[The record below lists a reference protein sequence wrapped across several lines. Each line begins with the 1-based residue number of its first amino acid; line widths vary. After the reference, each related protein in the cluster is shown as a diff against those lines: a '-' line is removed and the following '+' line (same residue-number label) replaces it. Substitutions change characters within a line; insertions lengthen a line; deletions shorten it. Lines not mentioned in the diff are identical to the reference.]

1 MLYTVDN
8 YTIFADQFT
17 YLKNDEKVITKNN
30 SKATYRDGQ
39 VIYANSFEY
48 DKKTNILIA
57 SGDVKMED
65 TVEDYTIFADQVT
78 YLKNDEKIFT
88 KGKTKSLVDSKYEIK
103 SNNIL
108 YLLTEKILISNEKTI
123 VKENN

>member
-1 MLYTVDN
+1 M
-8 YTIFADQFT
+8 
-17 YLKNDEKVITKNN
+17 KNDEKVITKNN
-30 SKATYRDGQ
+30 SKATYGDGQ

-78 YLKNDEKIFT
+78 YLKNDEKVIT
-88 KGKTKSLVDSKYEIK
+88 
-103 SNNIL
+103 N
-108 YLLTEKILISNEKTI
+108 
-123 VKENN
+123 